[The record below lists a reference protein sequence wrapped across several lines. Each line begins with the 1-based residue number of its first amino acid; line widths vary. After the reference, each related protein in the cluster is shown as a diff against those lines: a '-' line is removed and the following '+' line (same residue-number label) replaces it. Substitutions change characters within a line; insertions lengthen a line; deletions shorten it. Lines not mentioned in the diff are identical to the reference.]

1 MAIPTS
7 ELQELTNK
15 SIIEFFSL
23 ELKKD
28 VHFVKSN
35 KTATYTQ
42 SGTQITINLNNHG
55 FSVGLILSLNF
66 TSGTAIDGIYTIQ
79 TVSTNSF
86 TVTATVSATISQSN
100 VSFVVNSDITVPT
113 IYLFHSGN
121 NMKNSGDI
129 IWQSNTY
136 QRMPCSAT
144 GLKYSGKGT
153 LPRPTITFSNL
164 LGTITSLLL
173 SNNKITPF
181 SDLQGAKLIRR
192 KTLSRFLDEINFP
205 SNINPYKVGSVDPT
219 AEMPKEIYFIDKKIV
234 ENRNIVQFEMVSS
247 FDLQG
252 VFAPKK
258 LVTQDDFP
266 SVGKF
271 VNF

>member
-1 MAIPTS
+1 
-7 ELQELTNK
+7 
-15 SIIEFFSL
+15 
-23 ELKKD
+23 
-28 VHFVKSN
+28 
-35 KTATYTQ
+35 
-42 SGTQITINLNNHG
+42 
-55 FSVGLILSLNF
+55 
-66 TSGTAIDGIYTIQ
+66 
-79 TVSTNSF
+79 
-86 TVTATVSATISQSN
+86 
-100 VSFVVNSDITVPT
+100 
-113 IYLFHSGN
+113 
-121 NMKNSGDI
+121 
-129 IWQSNTY
+129 
-136 QRMPCSAT
+136 MPCSAT
-144 GLKYSGKGT
+144 GFKYSGKGT